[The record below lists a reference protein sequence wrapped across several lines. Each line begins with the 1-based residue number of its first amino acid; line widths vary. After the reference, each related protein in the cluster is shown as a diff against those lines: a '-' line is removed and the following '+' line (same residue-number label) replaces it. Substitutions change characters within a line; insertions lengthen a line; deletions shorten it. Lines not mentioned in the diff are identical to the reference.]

1 MQIDS
6 LIGSVFRRVNR
17 RYLCFPEAT
26 ASARLP
32 FPSPDRLYL
41 LYLHIP
47 YCVVLC
53 PFCSFHRVK
62 FNRERAQQY
71 FRALHHEIELVTDR
85 GYRFDELYVG
95 GGTPTVLPDE
105 LIRTIGLVRELHA
118 IEGIS
123 VETNPDHLANDRLL
137 QLQDAGVNRLSVGVQ
152 SFDDKL
158 LREMGRLE
166 KYGSGS
172 QIRSR
177 LRRATGILDTLNVD
191 MIFNFPHQT
200 AASLRRDLDILVDE
214 LGVDQVSFYPLMS
227 VDSTRKMMLKTVGQV
242 DHSRERKLYE
252 MIARHMLEA
261 GYRRSSAWCFSQ
273 RPGMSDEYIAG
284 REEYLG
290 LGSGSF
296 SYLQGSLYAST
307 FSINQYLRLL
317 QADKTGTAYRRD
329 MLEREQMRYY
339 LLMALFA
346 GSLDK
351 SAAEARFEGRF
362 QRTMWP
368 ELAAL
373 RAIGAIR
380 NSAGALMLTENGY
393 YLWGLLMRE
402 FLTGVNGLRDQ
413 MRHSIAHAMP
423 VQPPTA
429 ARF

>member
-1 MQIDS
+1 VNIDS
-6 LIGSVFRRVNR
+6 LTGHFFRWVNR

-26 ASARLP
+26 VDTCLP
-32 FPSPDRLYL
+32 PPNPDRRYL
-41 LYLHIP
+41 LYIHIP

-62 FNRERAQQY
+62 FNKKRAQKY
-71 FRALHHEIELVTDR
+71 FRALHHEIELVTDA

-105 LIRTIGLVRELHA
+105 LIGTIGLVRSLHS
-118 IEGIS
+118 IKGIS

-137 QLQDAGVNRLSVGVQ
+137 QLQEAGVNRISVGVQ
-152 SFDDKL
+152 SFDNKL
-158 LREMGRLE
+158 LREMGRFE
-166 KYGSGS
+166 NYGSGS

-191 MIFNFPHQT
+191 IIYNFPHQT

-227 VDSTRKMMLKTVGQV
+227 ANSTRKMMRNTVGRV
-242 DHSRERKLYE
+242 DHSRERNLYK
-252 MIARHMLEA
+252 MIAERMLAA
-261 GYRRSSAWCFSQ
+261 GYTRSSAWCFSQ

-307 FSINQYLRLL
+307 FSINQYLLML
-317 QADKTGTAYRRD
+317 EADRTGTAYRRD
-329 MLEREQMRYY
+329 MLLREQMRYY
-339 LLMALFA
+339 LLMELFG

-351 SAAEARFEGRF
+351 AAAEARFEGRF
-362 QRTMWP
+362 QRTMWT

-380 NSAGALMLTENGY
+380 DSAGVLMLTGNGY
-393 YLWGLLMRE
+393 YLWALLMRE

-413 MRHSIAHAMP
+413 MRHNIAHAMP
-423 VQPPTA
+423 IQPPTG